1 MDRPRYPLC
10 LPDFQ
15 LDRAEIHLEYHR
27 NLKMHK
33 ILRTIKN
40 QLLNYRVPDI
50 IESEKGGAASD
61 GICEKRTF

>member
-1 MDRPRYPLC
+1 
-10 LPDFQ
+10 
-15 LDRAEIHLEYHR
+15 
-27 NLKMHK
+27 MHE

-61 GICEKRTF
+61 GICEKRAF